1 MLQSLLTGMIH
12 HFKSSKLCVALGALV
27 LMLSQPG
34 SADIKVASVDI
45 DKILLHYQD
54 AAKQLSYLK
63 AGRDRYLISRNE
75 RQKQVNELAL
85 EIKAI
90 YAKLKNKAMPRS
102 ERNHLMGKQEELIRQ
117 YQKLTEEIIESD
129 DLQIT
134 DTKRKITIATRDI
147 LNDCSLVINDYAMK
161 QGYQWVIET
170 SGTTSSTISPLL
182 YARDAVD
189 ITDEILTLLN
199 KDESP

>member
-1 MLQSLLTGMIH
+1 MIH
-12 HFKSSKLCVALGALV
+12 HFKSSKLCVALGAFV

-102 ERNHLMGKQEELIRQ
+102 ERNHLMEKQEELIRQ
-117 YQKLTEEIIESD
+117 YQKLTEEIKESD

-161 QGYQWVIET
+161 HGYQWVIET

-182 YARDAVD
+182 YARNAVD
-189 ITDEILTLLN
+189 ITDEILALLN